1 MNLRYLRYA
10 IGEWRCVDADGNVVN
25 GGLSGLDARHPDDL
39 GKEVADLVRRQDLK
53 AGDSL
58 ILTIEIDD

>member
-1 MNLRYLRYA
+1 VA
-10 IGEWRCVDADGNVVN
+10 TDSGDADGNVVN
-25 GGLSGLDARHPDDL
+25 GGLGLDVRHPDDL